1 MDGLMPDPSGPSG
14 DTRAATTGPFSLAG
28 FTGRLDRLMP
38 LATPILASET
48 RPLPGT
54 TAPRVRIRDAAVLV
68 PVIADPET
76 PRLILTRR
84 TDHLSSHAGQ
94 VAFPG
99 GKIDAGDR
107 DAVHAALREAHE
119 EIGLP
124 CDLVRPVGYGDPMLT
139 HTGFRIVP
147 VVALVTPGAPVA
159 ANPGEVAE
167 VFDLPLSVFMTPANY
182 RRTDWERDGLR
193 GFYYDIEHDSIRR
206 LNHRIWG
213 ITAVILHR
221 LAERIYGPR

>member
-1 MDGLMPDPSGPSG
+1 MDGLTPDPTGAPAISGAE
-14 DTRAATTGPFSLAG
+14 TRNPFSLAA
-28 FTGRLDRLMP
+28 FTGRLDRLTP
-38 LATPILASET
+38 LATPILAGET

-54 TAPRVRIRDAAVLV
+54 TLPKARVRDAAVLV
-68 PVIADPET
+68 PVIADPEN

-107 DAVHAALREAHE
+107 DPVAAALREAHE
-119 EIGLP
+119 EIGL
-124 CDLVRPVGYGDPMLT
+124 DRALVRPVGYGDPMLT

-147 VVALVTPGAPVA
+147 VVALVRPGAPVSP
-159 ANPGEVAE
+159 NPGEVAA

-182 RRTDWERDGLR
+182 RRTDWERNGLK
-193 GFYYDIEHDSIRR
+193 GFYYDIEHDSIRA

-221 LAERIYGPR
+221 LAEQIYGPR

>member
-1 MDGLMPDPSGPSG
+1 MDGLTPGAARPIDTDPAIG
-14 DTRAATTGPFSLAG
+14 TAPFSLAG
-28 FTGRLDRLMP
+28 FTRRLDRLTP
-38 LATPILASET
+38 LSEPVLSRET
-48 RPLPGT
+48 APLPGT
-54 TAPRVRIRDAAVLV
+54 TIPRVRMRDAAVLV
-68 PVIADPET
+68 PVIADPEA

-99 GKIDAGDR
+99 GKIDPEDR
-107 DAVHAALREAHE
+107 DAVAAALREARE

-124 CDLVRPVGYGDPMLT
+124 SERVHPVGYGEPMLT

-147 VVALVTPGAPVA
+147 VVALVEPGAPVH
-159 ANPGEVAE
+159 ANPAEVAA
-167 VFDLPLSVFMTPANY
+167 VFDLPLSVLMTPAHF
-182 RRTDWERDGLR
+182 RRTDWQRNGLT
-193 GFYYDIEHDSIRR
+193 GFYYDIEHDSIRA

-221 LAERIYGPR
+221 LAEQIYGPR

>member
-1 MDGLMPDPSGPSG
+1 MPGPRDG
-14 DTRAATTGPFSLAG
+14 AAPEILSAAGSFSLSG

-38 LATPILASET
+38 LSTPILAGET
-48 RPLPGT
+48 KPLPGT
-54 TAPRVRIRDAAVLV
+54 TLPKARVRDAAVLV
-68 PVIADPET
+68 PVIADPEN

-107 DAVHAALREAHE
+107 DAVAAALREAHE
-119 EIGLP
+119 EIGLSR
-124 CDLVRPVGYGDPMLT
+124 DQVRPVGYGDPMLT

-147 VVALVTPGAPVA
+147 VVALVRPGAPVSPT
-159 ANPGEVAE
+159 PGEVAA

-182 RRTDWERDGLR
+182 RRTDWERNGLK
-193 GFYYDIEHDSIRR
+193 GFYYDIEHDSIRA